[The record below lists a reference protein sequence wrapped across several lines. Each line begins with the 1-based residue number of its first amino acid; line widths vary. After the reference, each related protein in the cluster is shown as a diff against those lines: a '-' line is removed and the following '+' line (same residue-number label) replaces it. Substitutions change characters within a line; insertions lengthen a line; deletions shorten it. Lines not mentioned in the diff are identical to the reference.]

1 MVLSRVESGQA
12 FANVLLY
19 HSLADAHLSPAD
31 AGLATELVY
40 GTLRYLSRLDW
51 TLAGAV
57 RYPVAELPPRIRA
70 ILRTAVYQLVFL
82 HRIPARAVVH
92 EAVGTAKRHGHAG
105 TTALVNAVLRAIA
118 AQGERPMPEEDD
130 PAARLALRESHP
142 RWLVDR
148 WLQRFGSDDTLALCR
163 TNNTPAPV
171 SARVNRLRATPE
183 AVVRDLSSAGV
194 TTQPTWLP
202 EGLWLDGSFDAR
214 HRLVASGVLTM
225 QDLGAMVVT
234 HLLDPQ
240 PGEIIIDACAA
251 PGGKTTHIAER
262 IGDTG
267 RVLACDV
274 HPGKLEALRRRLDIM
289 GVRCVEVVNH
299 DARTLGEI
307 YPQAADRVLVD
318 APCTGLGVVR
328 RRPEI
333 KWRVHP
339 EDVAGMAS
347 RQRAILHGAAD
358 AVRPGGMLLYSVCST
373 EPEEGPMVVEQFLVQ
388 HPDFARDPDLP
399 LPGDL
404 TVGDEA
410 AAGTVTLLPHRHN
423 TDGFFIARMR
433 RRMGAG
439 PNEGGSE
446 DTSWNSR
453 A

>member
-1 MVLSRVESGQA
+1 LVLSRVESGQA

-19 HSLADAHLSPAD
+19 HDLADAHLSPAD

-57 RYPVAELPPRIRA
+57 RSPVAELPPRIRA
-70 ILRTAVYQLVFL
+70 ILRAAVYQLVFL
-82 HRIPARAVVH
+82 HRVPARAVVH
-92 EAVGTAKRHGHAG
+92 EAVELAKRHGHAG
-105 TTALVNAVLRAIA
+105 TTALVNAVLRRIA
-118 AQGERPMPEEDD
+118 AQGERPVPDGGD
-130 PAARLALRESHP
+130 PAGRLALMESHP

-148 WLQRFGSDDTLALCR
+148 WLLRYGPDDTLALCR
-163 TNNTPAPV
+163 ANNTPAPI
-171 SARVNRLRATPE
+171 SARVNRLRAAPE
-183 AVVRDLSSAGV
+183 AVVRDLASAGV
-194 TTQPTWLP
+194 TTRATWLP
-202 EGLWLDGSFDAR
+202 EGLWLDGPFDAR

-240 PGEIIIDACAA
+240 PGETIIDACAA

-262 IGDTG
+262 IGDSG
-267 RVLACDV
+267 RVIACDV
-274 HPGKLEALRRRLDIM
+274 HPGKLEALQRRVDGM
-289 GVRCVEVVNH
+289 GLRCVQVVNC

-333 KWRVHP
+333 KWRIQP
-339 EDVAGMAS
+339 EDGAAMAV
-347 RQRAILHGAAD
+347 RQRAILHGAAA

-373 EPEEGPMVVEQFLVQ
+373 EPEEGPMVVEQFLAQ
-388 HPDFARDPDLP
+388 HPDFVRDPDLP
-399 LPGDL
+399 LPAGLTAGD
-404 TVGDEA
+404 G
-410 AAGTVTLLPHRHN
+410 AAGAVTLLPHRHG

-433 RRMGAG
+433 RRPETESNAL
-439 PNEGGSE
+439 ESGG
-446 DTSWNSR
+446 TSWNSR